1 MLWALYIFA
10 IGLDIPV
17 AYYEKSETI
26 MVDTKINNN
35 GYDYVDFELPSG
47 TLWAT
52 CNVGSNKPT
61 DYGLYFQWGDTIG
74 YTKEQIGKDKQFN
87 WNDYKFSI
95 DGSNTN
101 FSKYAEEGETLEL
114 EDDAAHVNMG
124 GSWHMPSHK
133 QIMELIYN
141 TTTEWTTL
149 DEANGMKFS
158 SKKDSSKFIFIPAAG
173 YAWHGSF
180 YNYGTNGF
188 IWSSMSSKELIDSGQ
203 LLGIYLGG
211 AYPGGLSSRYYGFS
225 VRGVIG

>member
-1 MLWALYIFA
+1 MNK
-10 IGLDIPV
+10 
-17 AYYEKSETI
+17 E
-26 MVDTKINNN
+26 INNN
-35 GYDYVDFELPSG
+35 GYEYVDLALPSG

-52 CNVGSNKPT
+52 CNIGASSPS
-61 DYGLYFQWGDTIG
+61 DFGLYFQWGDTIG
-74 YTKEQIGKDKQFN
+74 YEEDQVGFGEGKKEFSWD
-87 WNDYKFSI
+87 DYKFSI
-95 DGSNTN
+95 KGSSTEFSVYKVTN
-101 FSKYAEEGETLEL
+101 FELDL

-124 GSWHMPSHK
+124 GNWHMPSYK
-133 QIMELIYN
+133 QITELIYN

-188 IWSSMSSKELIDSGQ
+188 ILSSMSSKDLIDSGQ
-203 LLGIYLGG
+203 LLGIYSGG
-211 AYPGGLSSRYYGFS
+211 AYIGSVSNRYYGFS